1 MAISVYSVVPGRVGC
16 RSSRAEGHMNIIYM
30 VRRLF
35 HPASCSDFHF
45 IKIIQ
50 TVTGDGSWRTGLLQ
64 EAHIGSYCKNP
75 SDGSLG

>member
-1 MAISVYSVVPGRVGC
+1 MAISVCSVVPGRVGC
-16 RSSRAEGHMNIIYM
+16 RSSRAEGYMNIIYM

-35 HPASCSDFHF
+35 HPASCSGLHF